1 MSAYLDHAAT
11 SRIRPVAA
19 DVYCRAL
26 QDLGNPSSLH
36 TAGRQARE
44 RLEQARDDVAAA
56 LGARSVEVIFT
67 SGGSEAD
74 AMVLAG
80 LDHSGLTV
88 TTPIEHDAVLALARR
103 HWGERLRLLP
113 VGTDG
118 VVQAEA
124 LQEMTEPVGLV
135 SCMWANNE
143 TGLLQPAAALAQA
156 AATLPQSATGAVVH
170 SDAVQAA
177 GRVPI
182 DFAASGL
189 DALSISGHKF
199 GAPVGVGALVART
212 DVPLRDLRPGGG
224 QERGIRSG
232 TLNVPGALALAA
244 ALTEAITQMEE
255 TTARLDNYTAL
266 LRAAIADL
274 PGVHL
279 TEGEQ
284 LPGFVHAIIDGANAE
299 SLLLLAD
306 MQQVAAASSSACRAG
321 VQELSHV
328 MRAMGITDTPDP
340 VAPLRLSLGWSTTR
354 AEVEYAAR
362 VLPGI
367 IQAARQ
373 ASRR

>member
-19 DVYCRAL
+19 DVYCQAL

-36 TAGRQARE
+36 AAGRQARE
-44 RLEQARDDVAAA
+44 KLEQARDDVAAA

-80 LDHSGLTV
+80 LNHSGLTV

-103 HWGERLRLLP
+103 HWGERLHLLP
-113 VGTDG
+113 VGADG
-118 VVQAEA
+118 VVRAEA
-124 LQEMTEPVGLV
+124 LQELSEPVGLV

-143 TGLLQPAAALAQA
+143 TGLLQPAAALAQS
-156 AATLPQSATGAVVH
+156 TTGAVVH

-177 GRVPI
+177 GRVPLN
-182 DFAASGL
+182 FATSGL
-189 DALSISGHKF
+189 HALSISGHKF
-199 GAPVGVGALVART
+199 GAPVGVGALVVRT
-212 DVPLRDLRPGGG
+212 DVPLHDLRPGGG

-244 ALTEAITQMEE
+244 ALGEATSQMEE
-255 TTARLDNYTAL
+255 TTARLNSYTEL

-274 PGVHL
+274 PGVRL

-284 LPGFVHAIIDGANAE
+284 LPGFVHAVIEGANPE

-328 MRAMGITDTPDP
+328 MRAMGITDTPEP

-367 IQAARQ
+367 IETARQ
-373 ASRR
+373 ANCR